1 MGILELNLKQ
11 VVGFH
16 LFELIY
22 LAVLAI
28 LPFIVSLRY
37 ISTCCIMLL
46 VVLLVISLYKKFSF
60 KKIEVKGQGVV
71 ITGCDT
77 GTVQSLCITSLLA
90 YCKGGNFNIH
100 IWVWFGY
107 FSC

>member
-1 MGILELNLKQ
+1 MGILKLNWKQ

-16 LFELIY
+16 LFEVAY
-22 LAVLAI
+22 LAILAV

-46 VVLLVISLYKKFSF
+46 VILLVISLYKKFCY
-60 KKIEVKGQGVV
+60 KKIEVRGQGVV

-77 GTVQSLCITSLLA
+77 GKIVLMLSMLG
-90 YCKGGNFNIH
+90 KNF
-100 IWVWFGY
+100 
-107 FSC
+107 SR

>member
-1 MGILELNLKQ
+1 MGILELKLKQ

-77 GTVQSLCITSLLA
+77 GKCNPFVLLHFSL
-90 YCKGGNFNIH
+90 GNFNI
-100 IWVWFGY
+100 WVWFSY
-107 FSC
+107 FIF